1 MNCVKK
7 AVNFHRPFFTSLHE
21 FTQENWRCFQQTI
34 KVCVVKLSGKI
45 EMYLSNALHSLTK
58 VSG

>member
-1 MNCVKK
+1 MNCLKEAVTTHRLFQSLCPCVVKWI
-7 AVNFHRPFFTSLHE
+7 VNI
-21 FTQENWRCFQQTI
+21 FQQTI